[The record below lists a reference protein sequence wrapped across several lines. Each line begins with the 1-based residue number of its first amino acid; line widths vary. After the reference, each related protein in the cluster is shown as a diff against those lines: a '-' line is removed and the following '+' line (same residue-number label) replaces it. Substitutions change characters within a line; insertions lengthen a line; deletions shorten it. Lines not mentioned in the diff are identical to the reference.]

1 MLVLREGFEPSHA
14 LRGSRAYKTRAFT
27 IKLPEHIKS
36 IYFLDYTLV
45 YHIQSILS
53 RGKVLE
59 FHNI

>member
-1 MLVLREGFEPSHA
+1 MLVLREGVEPSKPSTYKIAA
-14 LRGSRAYKTRAFT
+14 LT
-27 IKLPEHIKS
+27 IELPEHIKS